1 MESARVEA
9 LSPCFAA
16 VVRCVAGDDIA
27 RVAVTPS
34 RVVRSLRGLL
44 WALCVASAPACSRRP
59 SSAVHRAPTVAREV
73 APSPA
78 ERADV
83 PATPPSLPPRDPL
96 APPSLRATV
105 EALAAPSME
114 GREPETRGDD
124 EARALIESTMRHAG
138 LAAPKGGFQHP
149 FTFENDDEDIVH
161 TANVVGILRGA
172 DPQRADE
179 VVLVGAHHDHLGREG
194 RRLFPGANDN
204 ATGVSLVLAVAEALA
219 QRRVALPRTVAFV
232 TFGAEEEG
240 LHGSAAWVR
249 SPPEGLSIAQTM
261 FMLNVDM
268 VGSYSSDG
276 CLYALHTFRGTP
288 GRVALDRLTP
298 AYPDLRVELGDPG
311 DDSDHVN
318 FCAAGVPTTFFYTP
332 DPRCHHRPCD
342 TAARIEWDHLSR
354 IAHLAY
360 DLVVS
365 VAGADDLA
373 ARRAAGCR
381 PFDGP
386 RERRE

>member
-1 MESARVEA
+1 
-9 LSPCFAA
+9 L
-16 VVRCVAGDDIA
+16 
-27 RVAVTPS
+27 
-34 RVVRSLRGLL
+34 
-44 WALCVASAPACSRRP
+44 APW
-59 SSAVHRAPTVAREV
+59 
-73 APSPA
+73 
-78 ERADV
+78 
-83 PATPPSLPPRDPL
+83 DPL
-96 APPSLRATV
+96 APSSLRATV

-124 EARALIESTMRHAG
+124 EARALIESTMRRAG
-138 LAAPKGGFQHP
+138 LAAPTGGFQHP
-149 FTFENDDEDIVH
+149 FTFESDEEDAVR
-161 TANVVGILRGA
+161 TANVAGILRGA

-179 VVLVGAHHDHLGREG
+179 VVVVGAHHDHLGREG
-194 RRLFPGANDN
+194 RRVFPGANDN
-204 ATGVSLVLAVAEALA
+204 ATGVSVVLAVAEALA
-219 QRRVALPRTVAFV
+219 QRHVALPRTVAFV

-249 SPPEGLSIAQTM
+249 SPPDGLSMAQTM

-288 GRVALDRLTP
+288 GRVALDHLAP
-298 AYPDLRVELGDPG
+298 AYPDLRVELGAAG

-381 PFDGP
+381 PRGP
-386 RERRE
+386 GGSRGSPRPP